1 MIPTILV
8 VAVPLGVVFG
18 VSRNTRVLIVG
29 SVVTF
34 FGWWVLVLAVGG
46 VAVTPVVVLFAS
58 GLALANLAAGV
69 GIGWVGTRLLRRL
82 FGMTT
87 EE

>member
-8 VAVPLGVVFG
+8 VAVPLGIIFG
-18 VSRNTRVLIVG
+18 VSHNRRVLAVG

-34 FGWWVLVLAVGG
+34 LGWWVLVLVVGG
-46 VAVTPVVVLFAS
+46 VAITPAVILFAS
-58 GLALANLAAGV
+58 GLALVNLAAGV

-87 EE
+87 E